1 MDFASEADRAALE
14 FAQITL
20 RAGRT
25 VMEIYASDYVT
36 RFKEDRSPV
45 TAADEQSEA
54 VIMEA
59 LAQSFRQIPVLAE
72 ESCAR
77 GGLPALAPAE
87 AIFVDP
93 LDGTRE
99 FIARNGEFTINIGLV
114 RDGKPIA
121 GAVFA
126 PAFGRIWWGGSKS
139 YTARVAPGGTLPGP
153 EGWTRALTR
162 PASSQL
168 AVLESR
174 SHTTTES
181 EMALA
186 HAAGWTTTR
195 MGSSVK
201 FCLIASGEADV
212 CLRPG
217 PTMEWD
223 TAAGDAVLRA
233 AGGITLG
240 PDGVPLQY
248 GKADLGFRNLGFVAW
263 GDRRAV
269 LPLLEKAVP

>member
-1 MDFASEADRAALE
+1 MS
-14 FAQITL
+14 
-20 RAGRT
+20 
-25 VMEIYASDYVT
+25 YS
-36 RFKEDRSPV
+36 
-45 TAADEQSEA
+45 TAAS
-54 VIMEA
+54 
-59 LAQSFRQIPVLAE
+59 P
-72 ESCAR
+72 
-77 GGLPALAPAE
+77 
-87 AIFVDP
+87 
-93 LDGTRE
+93 
-99 FIARNGEFTINIGLV
+99 
-114 RDGKPIA
+114 K
-121 GAVFA
+121 GAT
-126 PAFGRIWWGGSKS
+126 GGSKS

-223 TAAGDAVLRA
+223 VAAGDAILRA
-233 AGGITLG
+233 AGGVMVAG
-240 PDGVPLQY
+240 NGEPFQY
-248 GKADLGFRNLGFVAW
+248 GKAGYKTGTFVAL
-263 GDRRAV
+263 GDSSLKLRV
-269 LPLLEKAVP
+269 FGP